1 MDYVKLICFVKNY
14 GKELV
19 SKCIFVLY
27 NYSKWMINCKL
38 SYYINSLCYCKY
50 SIMYDGIIYIVYVF
64 LMLIINKKLR
74 DYMFY
79 NCVIICEILNWI
91 ELWIYVWYFLN
102 GLNVIVRDCFGVFG
116 EELFKLVFIILFYL

>member
-1 MDYVKLICFVKNY
+1 
-14 GKELV
+14 
-19 SKCIFVLY
+19 
-27 NYSKWMINCKL
+27 MINCKL

-91 ELWIYVWYFLN
+91 ELWICV
-102 GLNVIVRDCFGVFG
+102 
-116 EELFKLVFIILFYL
+116 